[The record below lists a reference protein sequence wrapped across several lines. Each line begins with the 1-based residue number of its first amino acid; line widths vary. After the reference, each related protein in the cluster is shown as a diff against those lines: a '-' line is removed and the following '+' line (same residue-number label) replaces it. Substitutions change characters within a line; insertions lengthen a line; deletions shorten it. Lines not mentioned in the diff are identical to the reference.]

1 LALQGKFPHD
11 VELSTLLQ
19 SIYLDKKTGVLYLT
33 KNKEEAALG
42 FENGFVVAS
51 YIIRKG
57 EFESLPTYL
66 VLSGKVSENVMKKMT
81 DESKKSSIPVEEL
94 LVEEGILTRREL
106 EEIIVFKIQEVM
118 DEILTWREGWFNFVP
133 EDRIYKFSKVKAKVD
148 PQYLLMEGVRRQGE
162 WPKMKSKISSD
173 EVIPYQKEVP
183 EIDVELSPREIR
195 VLELVNGKR
204 KVKEIAK
211 LSGIGRFKTYEALY
225 HLIETGWIEIKEEEK
240 IEIKKKEEVVFPSLR
255 FYEKKSFIGIIG
267 SILLCFA
274 LFFSVYFKIFL
285 KNFKQMNFM
294 PYIFEEERKV
304 AEFLWKK

>member
-1 LALQGKFPHD
+1 MALQGKFPHD

-33 KNKEEAALG
+33 KDKEEAALG

-66 VLSGKVSENVMKKMT
+66 VLSGKVSENVMKKMIE
-81 DESKKSSIPVEEL
+81 DSKKSSIPVEEL
-94 LVEEGILTRREL
+94 LIEEGILTRREL

-133 EDRIYKFSKVKAKVD
+133 EDRIYKFSKVKAEVD

-162 WPKMKSKISSD
+162 WPKMKSKIPSN

-183 EIDVELSPREIR
+183 EIDVELSPGELK

-211 LSGIGRFKTYEALY
+211 FSGIGRFKTYEALY
-225 HLIETGWIEIKEEEK
+225 HLIETGWIGVKEEEK
-240 IEIKKKEEVVFPSLR
+240 IEIKKKEEVIFPPLK
-255 FYEKKSFIGIIG
+255 FYEKKSFIVIVS
-267 SILLCFA
+267 SILLCFV
-274 LFFSVYFKIFL
+274 LFFSVYFRIFL

-294 PYIFEEERKV
+294 PYIFEKERKV